1 MLQWFAQPCTC
12 RPEVNRPLKVERHRP
27 VPKSWAAMSLSS
39 SFLLNIFVEEKDV
52 PEISSL
58 QRGLE
63 KHYVLSNKA

>member
-1 MLQWFAQPCTC
+1 M
-12 RPEVNRPLKVERHRP
+12 
-27 VPKSWAAMSLSS
+27 PKSWAAMSLSS